1 MTRSP
6 RSYEKK
12 KKEKE
17 KIDTETY
24 MGLNLRFK
32 KLYRPLLDR
41 APYPRFIHIIAD
53 SRIVPNIANKHSM

>member
-12 KKEKE
+12 KKERE

-41 APYPRFIHIIAD
+41 APYPRFIHIIVD